1 MTQGVSIKSERR
13 LPYRSMLEIYVGD
26 VLRFAAL
33 QRCSSRSGL
42 LVKAK
47 GLNQVANRRDHG
59 DRNRKILC
67 GAGRMCAPSGG
78 AHRANR

>member
-13 LPYRSMLEIYVGD
+13 LPYRSMLEIYSGD

-33 QRCSSRSGL
+33 QRCDLRGGL
-42 LVKAK
+42 LDEAN
-47 GLNQVANRRDHG
+47 GLNQVARRRDHG

-67 GAGRMCAPSGG
+67 GAGRMCAPAGG
-78 AHRANR
+78 AHRADR